1 LEEGAAGDCLY
12 IIKKGEVEAFTE
24 SPRGEILTLARL
36 KEGDFFGEISLLTGR
51 PRTASVKALRPVELA
66 RLNKKDFDQI
76 AAHLPPVTKT
86 LEESLHLRLA
96 NKLKALGVLQDN
108 PAKGAMV

>member
-1 LEEGAAGDCLY
+1 M
-12 IIKKGEVEAFTE
+12 
-24 SPRGEILTLARL
+24 TLARM

-76 AAHLPPVTKT
+76 AARHPTVMKILDGF
-86 LEESLHLRLA
+86 LHLRLA
-96 NKLKALGVLQDN
+96 NKLKALGVVQDN
-108 PAKGAMV
+108 PAKEGMV